1 MPGFPDGIES
11 PFDELLGLNLT
22 ETGPERVAG
31 HLPVSPRLHQPT
43 GIVHG
48 GVYAT
53 IVETVAS
60 IGATLALG
68 GRGVAV
74 GIDNTTDFLRPVR
87 DGELRVE
94 GAPVTRGRSLQ
105 LWEVSIADERG
116 RPVARGRVRLMNVDA
131 AAQ

>member
-1 MPGFPDGIES
+1 MPGFPHGVES
-11 PFDELLGLNLT
+11 PFDELLGLSLT

-31 HLPVSPRLHQPT
+31 VLPVTARLHQPT

-60 IGATLALG
+60 VGATLALE

-94 GAPVTRGRSLQ
+94 GRPVTRGRSLQ
-105 LWEVSIADERG
+105 LWEVSVTDERG
-116 RPVARGRVRLMNVDA
+116 RPVARGRVRLMNVGDA
-131 AAQ
+131 A